1 MRGLTYPLRTKRR
14 RDSGTLK
21 VMGQELE
28 ECVNKLEVWV
38 ELVIDDYWLITSSDG
53 KSTVLRKPIASTD
66 PFI

>member
-1 MRGLTYPLRTKRR
+1 
-14 RDSGTLK
+14 
-21 VMGQELE
+21 MGQELE

-53 KSTVLRKPIASTD
+53 KSTVLRKPIVSTD